1 MLTESAELIS
11 VKDNAQQ
18 RTIAREI
25 KRWSEL
31 QPQHPAVV
39 LFEHAPLSYGQLQHL
54 IESWREDLRAAGLR
68 RGARIVISFPHGP
81 QAALATIA
89 VACSCVAIP
98 LNPQQTPDEID
109 RCIAALRPEAVIV
122 PQGSDC
128 TARRVAERWDM
139 LIIEGIPTATG
150 TIGLKAAAPG
160 NRAVAS
166 LDEPDPDAPAF
177 ILQTSG
183 TTSHPKLIPFSHRN
197 MLAAAERMKAWFSLS
212 PKDRCLVVT
221 PIYYCHGLT
230 LTLFTPLL
238 TGGTALFPANVSKV
252 DYSEWFQALGP
263 TWYSAGPTLHRMIFD
278 QVKSTT
284 NLNAAHSLRFASSG
298 GALLS
303 QELRVGL
310 QDSLGIPVL
319 DHYGASEAGQISA
332 NQPGPGLSRTGTV
345 GVPWPGTVIVVDD
358 KGHRLLAGEQ
368 GEIRVRG
375 PTVISGYLDA
385 PELNRESFVDGW
397 LRTGDL
403 GSFDEEGFLTLRGRL
418 KDVINRGGEKIS
430 PLEIDEALM
439 RHPAVNEAA
448 AFALPHSRLGEDIA
462 AAVTL
467 HPARTASQ
475 QELRTFLGDKLSP
488 FKIPRRIFIVDQLPK
503 GVSGKILR
511 RRLSELYATAEASH
525 QTDQAMPDS
534 RELSRQLTEIWQRLL
549 NYAPVLV
556 DDDFFEKGG
565 DSLLATEMLLQIE
578 RLTGLTLTSSV
589 LFEATTIRKLAD
601 KLATV
606 DALSTGALVKVSPNG
621 TEAPLILFH
630 GDSSGGSYVAKLAK
644 LLGPNQPILVVSP
657 HGTAQDPVPRSL
669 EAMAADRLQ
678 AIVEAQPHG
687 PYRLCGFCLSGLVAF
702 EAARL
707 LLAAGQK
714 VDMVILIDP
723 PTLNARRSVR
733 AALSILNHFRPS
745 AGSWAER
752 VIAKAWYYV
761 TKIEKF
767 SVLSTAQRWQW
778 AKQKLRPLFRSGNGG
793 VKANVGT
800 SNHGATRQRTPFG
813 RMDLGDYHRQYSIAM
828 LHYLPEPLPVR
839 VIFFS
844 AEHDGEAWRQIS
856 PDLEVIKLH
865 GDHLSIVMD
874 PTALAGHLRILLQT
888 QVAPR
893 SMIGPQT
900 HPATPPSRSWPDS
913 AADRRRCP

>member
-1 MLTESAELIS
+1 MLTETAELTS
-11 VKDNAQQ
+11 VNDRADQS
-18 RTIAREI
+18 TIAREI

-31 QPQHPAVV
+31 QPEQAAVV
-39 LFEHAPLSYGQLQHL
+39 LFEHAPLSYRQLQYL

-68 RGARIVISFPHGP
+68 RDARIAISFPHGP

-89 VACSCVAIP
+89 VACTCVAIP

-128 TARRVAERWDM
+128 AARRVAERWGM
-139 LIIEGIPTATG
+139 VIIEGIPTAIG
-150 TIGLKAAAPG
+150 TIGLKAAAPK
-160 NRAVAS
+160 NRPVAP
-166 LDEPDPDAPAF
+166 LDEPDPNAPAF

-183 TTSHPKLIPFSHRN
+183 TTSYPKLIPFSHRN
-197 MLAAAERMKAWFSLS
+197 MLAAAERMKAWFDLT
-212 PKDRCLVVT
+212 PKDRCLVVS

-230 LTLFTPLL
+230 VTIFTPLL
-238 TGGTALFPANVSKV
+238 TGGTALFPTNAFKV
-252 DYSEWFQALGP
+252 DYMEWFHALEP

-284 NLNAAHSLRFASSG
+284 NAKAAHSLRFASSG

-319 DHYGASEAGQISA
+319 DHYGASEAAQISA
-332 NQPGPGLSRTGTV
+332 NQPGPGRSKSGTV
-345 GVPWPGTVIVVDD
+345 GLPWPGTVIVADD
-358 KGHRLLAGEQ
+358 KGHRLPAGEQ

-375 PTVISGYLDA
+375 PTVMSGYLDA
-385 PELNRESFVDGW
+385 PELNRASFVDGW

-418 KDVINRGGEKIS
+418 KDMINRGGEKIS

-439 RHPAVNEAA
+439 RHPAVSEAA

-462 AAVTL
+462 AAVAL

-475 QELRTFLGDKLSP
+475 QELRTFLSDKLAP

-503 GVSGKILR
+503 GMSGKISR
-511 RRLSELYATAEASH
+511 RRLSEIYATAEAS
-525 QTDQAMPDS
+525 QQPDQAMPDN
-534 RELSRQLTEIWQRLL
+534 RDLSHQLTEIWQRLL

-578 RLTGLTLTSSV
+578 LLTGRTLPSSV
-589 LFEATTIRKLAD
+589 LFEATTIRKLTD
-601 KLATV
+601 KLSTA
-606 DALSTGALVKVSPNG
+606 DALHTGALVKVSSNG
-621 TEAPLILFH
+621 TQAPLILFH

-644 LLGPNQPILVVSP
+644 LLGSNQPIFVVSP
-657 HGTAQDPVPRSL
+657 HGTAQDSVPRSL

-678 AIVEAQPHG
+678 EIVEAQPHG
-687 PYRLCGFCLSGLVAF
+687 PYRICGFCISGLVAF
-702 EAARL
+702 ELARL
-707 LLAAGQK
+707 LLAAGEK

-733 AALSILNHFRPS
+733 ATLSTLNHFRPA
-745 AGSWAER
+745 AGSLAER
-752 VIAKAWYYV
+752 AIASAWYYV

-778 AKQKLRPLFRSGNGG
+778 AKQKSRALFRTSNGG
-793 VKANVGT
+793 VKTNAEA
-800 SNHGATRQRTPFG
+800 SNNGATLKRTPFG
-813 RMDLGDYHRQYSIAM
+813 RMDLGDYHREYSIAM
-828 LHYLPEPLPVR
+828 SHYLPEPLPVR

-844 AEHDGEAWRQIS
+844 AEHYGEAWRQIS

-874 PTALAGHLRILLQT
+874 PSALAGHLRILLQT
-888 QVAPR
+888 QEAPR
-893 SMIGPQT
+893 SVTGLT
-900 HPATPPSRSWPDS
+900 ASSLNS
-913 AADRRRCP
+913 L